1 MPKLTDTQL
10 VILSAAAQRDGG
22 AVLPPPKRLKI
33 YGSALTGVLKA
44 LVRRGLAEEHPAP
57 PDAPAWR
64 ETKGGQRFMLTVSPA
79 GLEAIGVE
87 PKPQDAAASAVSKP
101 KAKRKPARRN
111 PATGKKPA
119 AASKLPGNKQDRI
132 IGLLRRPEGA
142 TIPDLQTATG
152 WQPHSVRAALT
163 GLRKNGH
170 EIQRAKVGGGV
181 TTYRII
187 EIQME
192 G

>member
-22 AVLPPPKRLKI
+22 AILPPPKRLKI
-33 YGSALTGVLKA
+33 NGGAFKGILKGLLRKG
-44 LVRRGLAEEHPAP
+44 LVAECAAP

-64 ETKGGQRFMLTVSPA
+64 EDGDGARFMLSVSPA

-87 PKPQDAAASAVSKP
+87 PQDTAASAVSKP
-101 KAKRKPARRN
+101 KSKRRKLA
-111 PATGKKPA
+111 KKPA
-119 AASKLPGNKQDRI
+119 ASVKRQGSKQDI
-132 IGLLRRPEGA
+132 IIRLLQRPNGA
-142 TIPDLQTATG
+142 TIPDLQKATG

-163 GLRKNGH
+163 GLRKKGH
-170 EIQRAKVGGGV
+170 QIQRTKTNGGV
-181 TTYRII
+181 TQYR
-187 EIQME
+187 MTDTKKA